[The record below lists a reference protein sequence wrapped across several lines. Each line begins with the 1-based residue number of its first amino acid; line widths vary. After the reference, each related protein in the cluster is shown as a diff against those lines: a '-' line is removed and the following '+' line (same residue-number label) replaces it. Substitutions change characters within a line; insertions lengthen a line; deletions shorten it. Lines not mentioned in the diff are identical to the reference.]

1 MACPEPNCKGELV
14 EKKSRRL
21 GKIFYGCD
29 QYPKCQ
35 FTLWNRPIHKA
46 CPQCG
51 ARYLVE
57 KITKKQGT
65 LHYCNSEAC
74 DYKEVIE
81 LVEEVQPV

>member
-1 MACPEPNCKGELV
+1 MACPEPNCRGELV
-14 EKKSRRL
+14 EKKSRR

-35 FTLWNRPIHKA
+35 FTLWNRPVNKA

-57 KITKKQGT
+57 KITKKHGT
-65 LHYCNSEAC
+65 LHYCNSESC
-74 DYKEVIE
+74 DHKEVIE
-81 LVEEVQPV
+81 LVEEAQPV